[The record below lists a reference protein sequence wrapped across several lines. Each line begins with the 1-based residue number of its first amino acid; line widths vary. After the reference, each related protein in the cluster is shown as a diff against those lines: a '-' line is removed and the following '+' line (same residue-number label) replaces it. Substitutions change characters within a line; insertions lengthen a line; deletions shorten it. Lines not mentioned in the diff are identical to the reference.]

1 MIVFVIPLR
10 SQQSSNSWERVLK
23 LFQRCIK
30 SICNQTSPDFRV
42 IFVCH
47 KNQNIELNHPH
58 ITYIEVDLLP
68 PDPALKTAAME
79 K

>member
-1 MIVFVIPLR
+1 MYQVNL
-10 SQQSSNSWERVLK
+10 
-23 LFQRCIK
+23 
-30 SICNQTSPDFRV
+30 NQTSPDFRV